1 MSFGKEEF
9 ALTRQFT
16 YKISNSLMLNPP
28 PPPPVTKRLD
38 IQLHIHQVCIV
49 TQVGVYLPAV
59 CKGVCRISNKV
70 RQGKMVLISDLKAFF
85 SSIYLSGALS
95 FIQQYDNSI
104 FYILKAMFSVETK
117 SYFQIKM
124 ALTPPILIQ
133 MVHIWSPASSS
144 LI

>member
-1 MSFGKEEF
+1 MHSTF
-9 ALTRQFT
+9 APKKVNTPL
-16 YKISNSLMLNPP
+16 
-28 PPPPVTKRLD
+28 TKRLD
-38 IQLHIHQVCIV
+38 THYIV
-49 TQVGVYLPAV
+49 THITGRGVPIPAV

-144 LI
+144 LILKTLILNHRMDI

>member
-1 MSFGKEEF
+1 
-9 ALTRQFT
+9 
-16 YKISNSLMLNPP
+16 
-28 PPPPVTKRLD
+28 
-38 IQLHIHQVCIV
+38 
-49 TQVGVYLPAV
+49 
-59 CKGVCRISNKV
+59 
-70 RQGKMVLISDLKAFF
+70 MVLISDLKAFF
-85 SSIYLSGALS
+85 SSIYQSGALS

-144 LI
+144 LILKTLILNHRMDI